1 MLDEYIN
8 VRFVPSIPRPLS
20 YLVVLHNRQ
29 LVYQM
34 LVHHKYVQ
42 YNVVPPP
49 FTLHHSRILR
59 FNIVDNHY
67 KKALPAGY
75 LPQRTTMVIMLPSSS
90 IISIVDASTP
100 TVYEISLGVRLVQTL
115 ENGPWWGRYTEIKSN
130 FEPPMPSNIC
140 RSDNSLELLENV
152 HIKNRIT
159 DTKTLTFQSVE
170 QSHQYISHEEWCL
183 YQLCVVWEWNRREH
197 IHRITTIQAT

>member
-8 VRFVPSIPRPLS
+8 GRFVSSVPRPLS
-20 YLVVLHNRQ
+20 YLAVLHNRQ

-49 FTLHHSRILR
+49 LVLYYSRIPR

-75 LPQRTTMVIMLPSSS
+75 LPQRTTMAIMLPSSS
-90 IISIVDASTP
+90 IVSIVDATTP
-100 TVYEISLGVRLVQTL
+100 TV
-115 ENGPWWGRYTEIKSN
+115 
-130 FEPPMPSNIC
+130 
-140 RSDNSLELLENV
+140 
-152 HIKNRIT
+152 
-159 DTKTLTFQSVE
+159 
-170 QSHQYISHEEWCL
+170 
-183 YQLCVVWEWNRREH
+183 
-197 IHRITTIQAT
+197 